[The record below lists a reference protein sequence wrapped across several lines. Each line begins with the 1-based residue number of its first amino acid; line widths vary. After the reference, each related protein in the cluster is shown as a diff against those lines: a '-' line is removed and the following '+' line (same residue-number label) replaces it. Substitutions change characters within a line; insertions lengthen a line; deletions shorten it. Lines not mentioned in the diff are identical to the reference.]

1 MAIRLG
7 ESIYHGKI
15 DNLVKGVVTG
25 EIVVEGFHDTLVLN
39 LKGNCHPDLA
49 GRVLTFRNPSIEMLD
64 PYVSD
69 ALTSAQDGFVGEMTA
84 SKKRKI
90 HTLSA
95 EEFQKATPEEREAA
109 YVWKNTLY
117 LEWFSHYCG
126 RIVIEAVDYKLEID
140 EPRWELN
147 DEEIAEQVDQANTAM
162 NMHLTIAVELF
173 QEANEEIRADEA
185 EIDPNANDEF
195 VWEKRLAQSD
205 RRADAFHAL
214 MEEARTPEEMEQLAE
229 LAYEDKDE
237 EEVSGPGPDFSEDA
251 DNYERDEY
259 KPNREVAAICRSIKK
274 LCKGLIKDG
283 YDEMIGLPEQGEFLS
298 LMVKSQTVADM
309 TMGDSGSGFERG
321 FLIAHAKRE
330 IARSQR
336 VVSGLTIFE
345 QDGEP
350 VSSVV
355 PKLWELRDLLVNLAG
370 KIRA

>member
-15 DNLVKGVVTG
+15 DNSVKGVVTG
-25 EIVVEGFHDTLVLN
+25 EIVVEGFLDTLVLN

-49 GRVLTFRNPSIEMLD
+49 GRILTFRNPSIEMLD
-64 PYVSD
+64 PYVSE
-69 ALTSAQDGFVGEMTA
+69 ALIASQEGFVGEMTA
-84 SKKRKI
+84 SKKRKF

-126 RIVIEAVDYKLEID
+126 RIVIEAVDYHWEID
-140 EPRWELN
+140 DARWELN
-147 DEEIAEQVDQANTAM
+147 DAEISAQVDQAAAAM
-162 NMHLTIAVELF
+162 NMHLNMAVELF
-173 QEANEEIRADEA
+173 QETNEEIRAEEA

-195 VWEKRLAQSD
+195 AWEKRLAQSD

-229 LAYEDKDE
+229 LAYEDQDE
-237 EEVSGPGPDFSEDA
+237 EDFSEPDSEFSGGS
-251 DNYERDEY
+251 DYVRDEY
-259 KPNREVAAICRSIKK
+259 KPTREVSAVCKSIKK
-274 LCKGLIKDG
+274 LCKSLIKEG

-309 TMGDSGSGFERG
+309 TMGDSGTGFERG

-350 VSSVV
+350 VPEVV
-355 PKLWELRDLLVNLAG
+355 PRLWELRDLLVNLAG